1 MAQPTEVKGE
11 HRSVL
16 GAVDA
21 EVQTLRGLADFNVVG
36 HAIEQR
42 EHDVVGDAVEP
53 ENRHRISAESWDDF
67 QPRIA
72 RDDGRAEK
80 EARGGRADDELR
92 GLLRAAQSLADERN
106 RGLDGGIDLLEKRFI
121 EYVVA
126 GGGGADA
133 QRAVDGAA
141 NPVRVDIKERSE
153 EHTSELQSLRQ

>member
-1 MAQPTEVKGE
+1 GSVCELQRLGGRLVRWDGEVNLVSGDIGGLEWTRMAQPTEVKGE

-16 GAVDA
+16 LADDA
-21 EVQTLRGLADFNVVG
+21 KVQTLGGLADFNVVG

-53 ENRHRISAESWDDF
+53 ENRYRISAESRDDF

-106 RGLDGGIDLLEKRFI
+106 RGLDGGIDLLEKC
-121 EYVVA
+121 
-126 GGGGADA
+126 
-133 QRAVDGAA
+133 
-141 NPVRVDIKERSE
+141 
-153 EHTSELQSLRQ
+153 